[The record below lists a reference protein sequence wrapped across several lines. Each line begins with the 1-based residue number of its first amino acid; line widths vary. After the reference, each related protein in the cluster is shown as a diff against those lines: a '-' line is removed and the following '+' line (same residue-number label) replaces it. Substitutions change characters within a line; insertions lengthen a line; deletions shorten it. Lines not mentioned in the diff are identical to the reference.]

1 MQSGS
6 IPTLSHFVRSINYP
20 ITSHI
25 VYEASSA
32 DVLNTTETSI
42 LQKEYLSYAK
52 GPEGKF

>member
-1 MQSGS
+1 MQRGYTN
-6 IPTLSHFVRSINYP
+6 TLSLFVFSINYP

-25 VYEASSA
+25 VYEVSSA

-42 LQKEYLSYAK
+42 LQKEYLSYAR